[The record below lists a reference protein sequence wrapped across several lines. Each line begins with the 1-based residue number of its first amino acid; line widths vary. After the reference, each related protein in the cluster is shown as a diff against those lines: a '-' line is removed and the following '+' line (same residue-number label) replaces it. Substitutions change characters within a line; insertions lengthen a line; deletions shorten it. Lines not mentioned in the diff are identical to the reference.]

1 MSFLI
6 NDSQSN
12 NHENLVARINQL
24 ENEIFRLKENMHVEN
39 LRNRYLDINCASNYL
54 GISPRSFYRIMERG
68 ELGYTMV
75 GKHRKFLL
83 TELDAYIQKQ
93 STSALGSIL

>member
-1 MSFLI
+1 MNFLT
-6 NDSQSN
+6 NDNQSSS
-12 NHENLVARINQL
+12 HEKLVARINQL
-24 ENEIFRLKENMHVEN
+24 ENEIFKLKENIQVDN

-75 GKHRKFLL
+75 GKHRKFLV
-83 TELDAYIQKQ
+83 TELDEYIKRQ
-93 STSALGSIL
+93 SSTALGSIL

>member
-1 MSFLI
+1 MNFLT
-6 NDSQSN
+6 NDNQSN
-12 NHENLVARINQL
+12 SHEKLVARINQL
-24 ENEIFRLKENMHVEN
+24 ENEIFKLKENIQVEN

-75 GKHRKFLL
+75 GKHRKFLV
-83 TELDAYIQKQ
+83 TELDEYIKRQ
-93 STSALGSIL
+93 STTAFGSIL